1 MLKHSWEKQEN
12 PISFDTLPVN
22 QLALGLSE
30 LRARA
35 ISKLLELKVA
45 LSQKVQDSFFIARID
60 RKNIPKNYLKLLHP
74 LQGID
79 NMSIL
84 KKITFTC
91 LIYLQV

>member
-1 MLKHSWEKQEN
+1 MRTKAKNCKSGNFASGNHVMQ
-12 PISFDTLPVN
+12 
-22 QLALGLSE
+22 G
-30 LRARA
+30 
-35 ISKLLELKVA
+35 LKVA
-45 LSQKVQDSFFIARID
+45 YSQKVQDSFFIARIV

-84 KKITFTC
+84 KKFTFTC

>member
-1 MLKHSWEKQEN
+1 MNLGICLKNS
-12 PISFDTLPVN
+12 V
-22 QLALGLSE
+22 
-30 LRARA
+30 
-35 ISKLLELKVA
+35 KVA
-45 LSQKVQDSFFIARID
+45 LSQKVQDSFFIARIV

-84 KKITFTC
+84 KKFTFTC

>member
-1 MLKHSWEKQEN
+1 MLWTRQTILVPQHTYSECIVGVHILLN
-12 PISFDTLPVN
+12 CAMT
-22 QLALGLSE
+22 ALT
-30 LRARA
+30 
-35 ISKLLELKVA
+35 LKVA
-45 LSQKVQDSFFIARID
+45 YSQKVQDSFFIARIV

-84 KKITFTC
+84 KKFTFTC